1 MGSTESPDCHWELA
15 FEIAPRADGGEIGD
29 QFHHSIVL
37 SLNQTSRRDFLR
49 IGGLGLGGLTLAD
62 YLALKAHA
70 NGKLLRDKS
79 VVFLFMHGGPSQFET
94 FDPKMDMPSDIRSA
108 TGEIKTRI
116 PGITFGST
124 LERLAKLND
133 KFSVVRSFS
142 TGDARHDI
150 KPIMCRHTLDANMGS
165 LYSRVAGPVRSQSAM
180 PSNVAL
186 YPRAVD
192 PKSMEAFVKFGDF
205 ASSGELGVAYSP
217 FVPGAG
223 SGLQEDMQL
232 NLAPGRLDDRKGL
245 LAGIDDWKRIIDT
258 KGLVEGTD
266 SFQQQAFDTLRRG
279 VYDAFDLSKEDP
291 RLIERYDTSPL
302 VPRGSIRKVWANHER
317 YADNAATLGKLLLLS
332 RRLCERGAGFVTVT
346 TNFVWDMHA
355 DKNNATMPE
364 GMKYVGRP
372 FDHAVSAFIED
383 VEARGLSEKILLVCC
398 GEMGRTPR
406 INARGGRDHWG
417 RLAPL
422 MMYGGGLKMGKVI
435 GQSTR
440 DGGEPD
446 SKGYNIQDL
455 VATVMHTLLD
465 VGELRLTTGLPDKLL
480 GAITAGEPIAE
491 LV

>member
-1 MGSTESPDCHWELA
+1 M
-15 FEIAPRADGGEIGD
+15 
-29 QFHHSIVL
+29 L

-49 IGGLGLGGLTLAD
+49 IGGLGLGGITLAD
-62 YLALKAHA
+62 YFALKAHA
-70 NGKLLRDKS
+70 NGKLLKDKS

-124 LERLAKLND
+124 LQRLAKLND
-133 KFSVVRSFS
+133 KFSVVRSFA
-142 TGDARHDI
+142 TGDGKHDI
-150 KPIMCRHTLDANMGS
+150 KPIMCRQTLNANMGS
-165 LYSRVAGPVRSQSAM
+165 LYSRVAGPVRSETAM
-180 PSNVAL
+180 PSNIAL
-186 YPRAVD
+186 YPRAVNQD
-192 PKSMEAFVKFGDF
+192 TMEAFTKFGDF
-205 ASSGELGVAYSP
+205 ASSGELGIAYSA

-223 SGLQEDMQL
+223 SGLQQDMKL
-232 NLAPGRLDDRKGL
+232 NLEPGRLDDRKGL

-266 SFQQQAFDTLRRG
+266 AFQQQAFDTLRRG
-279 VYDAFDLSKEDP
+279 VYDAFDLAKEDP
-291 RLIERYDTSPL
+291 KLIERYDTAPL
-302 VPRGSIRKVWANHER
+302 VPKDSIRKVWNNHER
-317 YADNAATLGKLLLLS
+317 YADNAATLGKLLLLA

-364 GMKYVGRP
+364 GMRYVGLP

-383 VEARGLSEKILLVCC
+383 VEARGLQEKILLVCC

-417 RLAPL
+417 RLSPL
-422 MMYGGGLKMGKVI
+422 MVYGGGLKMGRVI

-440 DGGEPD
+440 DGGEPE
-446 SKGYNIQDL
+446 SRGYNIENL
-455 VATVMHTLLD
+455 IATVMHTLLD
-465 VGELRLTTGLPDKLL
+465 VGELRVTPGVPDKVMN
-480 GAITAGEPIAE
+480 AITAAEPIAE
-491 LV
+491 LI